1 MNKLALYIYVL
12 AMPVI
17 AGALVTGVL
26 TVRDYNPVWLL
37 YAAIAGAVAAVPVS
51 ILVSREI
58 TKNQKT

>member
-17 AGALVTGVL
+17 VGALVTGML
-26 TVRDYNPVWLL
+26 TERDYNPMWLI
-37 YAAIAGAVAAVPVS
+37 YAAVAGAIVAVPVS

-58 TKNQKT
+58 TRNQKS